1 MASRFPS
8 LGAALLALTLPPLFT
23 HISHQPKFDVGAAT
37 IQLADVMVL
46 VAGVYALVA
55 YRRDLARLRPA
66 RALWIAIAALFVW
79 ILVATL
85 YGKHHWDGYRL
96 GKHLL
101 SAAKWEEYA
110 LLALVPA
117 LVLRAR
123 RDERIV
129 FGTLAAW
136 TALAALVG
144 VTQFFGAG
152 WFDAWGAGS
161 RQPSFVGTHD
171 LAAVGGAA
179 LLAGMVAVTLDASF
193 FPSRRWAWACFAVG
207 LVAFVL
213 GGASAGIV
221 GLVPAGLA
229 LLVVTRGRHVVL
241 VGAAVAVASVAVLAI
256 RSKDVGD
263 FARFLG
269 LRKQEAPKGVQ
280 SYAQRTMLAYL
291 GVRVWLDDPVL
302 GVGWHGTD
310 EFHNLRPQ
318 MDEVRER
325 YPNQVPQSYPSPAH
339 PYGVQTLYLE
349 ALADLGV
356 IGFLLLG
363 AFFGIALWVAWRGPP
378 PLATVGLTWILLVI
392 GLWTAEGFTSGI
404 PLDGVTWLGVGFAV
418 AAAAEADRLRA

>member
-1 MASRFPS
+1 VASRFPS

-23 HISHQPKFDVGAAT
+23 HIKYQPKFDVGAAT
-37 IQLADVMVL
+37 VQLADIMVL
-46 VAGVYALVA
+46 IAGLYALVV
-55 YRRDLARLRPA
+55 YRHDLARLRPA
-66 RALWIAIAALFVW
+66 RALWIAIAALFGW
-79 ILVATL
+79 ILIAAF

-101 SAAKWEEYA
+101 SAAKWEEYV
-110 LLALVPA
+110 LLAIVPA
-117 LVLRAR
+117 LVLRRR
-123 RDERIV
+123 RDERIM

-136 TALAALVG
+136 TALAAFVG
-144 VTQFFGAG
+144 VTQFLGAG
-152 WFDAWGAGS
+152 WFAAWGAGS
-161 RQPSFVGTHD
+161 RQPSFIGTHD

-179 LLAGMVAVTLDASF
+179 LLAGLVALTLDDTF
-193 FPSRRWAWACFAVG
+193 FPTRRWAWACFAVG
-207 LVAFVL
+207 LAAFVL

-221 GLVPAGLA
+221 GLVPAGAA
-229 LLVVTRGRHVVL
+229 LLVVARGRHLVL
-241 VGAAVAVASVAVLAI
+241 VATVVAAASIAVLAI

-280 SYAQRTMLAYL
+280 TYAQRTMLAYL
-291 GVRVWLDDPVL
+291 GVRVWRDYPVL

-310 EFHNLRPQ
+310 EFHNLAPYMADVHR
-318 MDEVRER
+318 R
-325 YPNQVPQSYPSPAH
+325 YPNQVPQSYPAPNH

-356 IGFLLLG
+356 IGFLLLA
-363 AFFGIALWVAWRGPP
+363 AFFAVGLLIAWRGPP
-378 PLATVGLTWILLVI
+378 PLATVGLTWLLLVI

-418 AAAAEADRLRA
+418 AAVAEADRLRA